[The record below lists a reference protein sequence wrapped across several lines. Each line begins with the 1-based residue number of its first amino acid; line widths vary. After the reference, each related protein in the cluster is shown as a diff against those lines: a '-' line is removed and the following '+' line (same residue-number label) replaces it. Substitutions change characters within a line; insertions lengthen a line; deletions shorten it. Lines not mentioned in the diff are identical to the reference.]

1 MHISND
7 SYFADR
13 QRHDLALRM
22 IRHEA
27 RTCTIRAC
35 TGLSDDRIRRL
46 YQAYATHMPA
56 IPMRRHRGK
65 SPRQISF
72 FTRSAQAQFETS
84 LLAGVFVTFGLL
96 DSAHPQSARSLAY
109 SSLFCDAY
117 ETHLQLLRSST
128 ISFEHAWF
136 LLQSLLRNTGFRVQ
150 RCRHCDGQFLH
161 DLASVFRR
169 ACPACTIIGKNLRT
183 PRRRI
188 VRKENRAAPPT
199 PSGEMH
205 TARTA
210 MRTATLGP

>member
-7 SYFADR
+7 SYFDDR
-13 QRHDLALRM
+13 LRHDLALRM

-65 SPRQISF
+65 SPRQTSY

-84 LLAGVFVTFGLL
+84 LLASMFVTFGLL
-96 DSAHPQSARSLAY
+96 DPTRPQSTPSLAY
-109 SSLFCDAY
+109 SSLFCDVY

-150 RCRHCDGQFLH
+150 RCRQCDGQFLH
-161 DLASVFRR
+161 DLTNVFRR
-169 ACPACTIIGKNLRT
+169 ACPACTIVGKNLRS
-183 PRRRI
+183 PHRRSA
-188 VRKENRAAPPT
+188 RKENRPAPPT
-199 PSGEMH
+199 SAGEMH
-205 TARTA
+205 TARA
-210 MRTATLGP
+210 AIRTATLGA